1 MTDALTLNELAGP
14 LQALRLLALDFGHL
28 PALNVDVTPLYP
40 KVLRLSLHETTCDSF
55 AAFEQWRHA
64 LSIETGDVDFHVQ
77 INGRTAVLDGHGTYG
92 GMAIELTAFAA
103 VPSADTASVVQGVP
117 A

>member
-1 MTDALTLNELAGP
+1 MTGASTLDELAGP
-14 LQALRLLALDFGHL
+14 LRALRLLACDFGHL
-28 PALNVDVTPLYP
+28 PAPNVDVTPLYP

-64 LSIETGDVDFHVQ
+64 LAIEPGVVDFHVQ
-77 INGRTAVLDGHGTYG
+77 CNRRTAVLIGHGAYG
-92 GMAIELTAFAA
+92 GVDIELTAYAT
-103 VPSADTASVVQGVP
+103 VPSADTAPVVSGVP